1 MTNPATPAD
10 IEDRW
15 LFDSPVPDA
24 AKLQTWLDAAWR
36 EILRRDR
43 TIDTRLTAGSLVAAD
58 VTDVVVAMTL
68 RVLGNPEG
76 KKQEAIDD
84 YSWTRD
90 AAVSAGALYVT
101 DAELASLAAPR
112 TTGTRNSVRLIA
124 YGEL

>member
-1 MTNPATPAD
+1 MANPATPAD
-10 IEDRW
+10 VEDRW
-15 LFDSPVPDA
+15 LFDAPVPDF

>member
-1 MTNPATPAD
+1 MANPATPAD

>member
-1 MTNPATPAD
+1 MSNPATAAD
-10 IEDRW
+10 VEDRW
-15 LFDSPVPDA
+15 LFDAAVPDA
-24 AKLQTWLDAAWR
+24 LKLQTWLDAAWR
-36 EILRRDR
+36 ELLRRDR
-43 TIDTRLTAGSLVAAD
+43 TIDTRLTAATLDPDD

-101 DAELASLAAPR
+101 DAELASLAATL
-112 TTGTRNSVRLIA
+112 TTGTRHSVRLIA